1 MASNL
6 TSFFRERYKVAI
18 DKWETDRHEEA
29 LTELSDL
36 LMDPQIPMLYRL
48 KANMALAQSQED
60 WFHAED
66 YRTNAERVYEHIRT
80 RLGCPEGDM
89 RWPGQERELVALRE
103 QLDALADEQSLNR
116 PEPQTRLP
124 ESSEMSTMDSTFSSR
139 VDAADPVSESTSIP
153 LPVRSQPST
162 PTQARFRHFESPHE
176 STPSHKRRS
185 PEKEDPVGSPSKKR
199 KGGSPK

>member
-18 DKWETDRHEEA
+18 NKWETDRHEEA

-36 LMDPQIPMLYRL
+36 LMEPQLPMLYRL

-66 YRTNAERVYEHIRT
+66 HRRDAERVYEHIRT
-80 RLGCPEGDM
+80 KLGCPEGDT
-89 RWPGQERELVALRE
+89 RWPGQESELVALRE
-103 QLDALADEQSLNR
+103 ELDALANEQLLNK
-116 PEPQTRLP
+116 PESQTSLP
-124 ESSEMSTMDSTFSSR
+124 ESSEMSIIDSTFSSR
-139 VDAADPVSESTSIP
+139 AYAADPVSESTSIP

-162 PTQARFRHFESPHE
+162 PTQARFWQVQSSHE
-176 STPSHKRRS
+176 STAAHKRRS
-185 PEKEDPVGSPSKKR
+185 PEREDPVGSPSKKR